1 MKMNRSRYIPFER
14 NRYFY
19 GKLLTVRDF
28 MTEQTYVSDKRRLM
42 NRLLF
47 GSGVVSGLQVV
58 AVDDKSVSVETG
70 AALDQLGR
78 EIVVPSPV
86 TMKLSN
92 LDGFTNN
99 EYAKNVYLCIAYD
112 EKGKEPV
119 HTVAGALGRD
129 DEVSEHNRILESYK
143 LFIREQ
149 PPAPAQ
155 LEYDH
160 LIEDTA
166 IWYSDAQVR
175 ILQTVPRYVVPGQL
189 FELRLTVEK
198 TLQTPHVEFEYIPAW
213 LHAEAQDELPN
224 GRIQFSEPTDGGQTS
239 YTKTFRL
246 RAMPLPPG
254 EAKLSSVVQAAADS
268 ARLVIGD
275 KLIHELSA
283 VKQTVEI
290 SEEPAEQR
298 VMQAFYARS
307 LDRAIE
313 SPSDPCVY
321 LAKLSLLQMG
331 ATYVIDSVEPVPFQ
345 DYVVNASLLYRLMA
359 ARDSSMFDGLHGAAA
374 AAQPASAAAIQPT
387 AAFPDIKDE
396 FLALMEDE
404 ETQEE
409 EQSATGIVELSIL
422 PQVKKKWYQRRV
434 RNFYSEEIEHG
445 LGSGAMFITAG
456 LSDEREES
464 EVALP
469 ELWNRSDAV
478 YYGPQNI
485 FAKSEYASDLPQI
498 SIGLIHYPKKGTF
511 RIGVR
516 VLQKT
521 DRTRLRIRWLAVKA
535 MADRDAEAK
544 EQLNPLEAS
553 MLEAA
558 AAKE

>member
-1 MKMNRSRYIPFER
+1 MNRTRYIPFER

-92 LDGFTNN
+92 MDGFTNN

-119 HTVAGALGRD
+119 HTVAGASGRD
-129 DEVSEHNRILESYK
+129 DEVSEHNRILESYR
-143 LFIREQ
+143 LYIREQ
-149 PPAPAQ
+149 PPAPAAQ
-155 LEYDH
+155 EYDY
-160 LIEDTA
+160 LVEDTS

-175 ILQTVPRYVVPGQL
+175 ILQTVPRYLVPGQT

-198 TLQTPHVEFEYIPAW
+198 TLQTPHVEFEYAPSWTQVESA
-213 LHAEAQDELPN
+213 DELP
-224 GRIQFSEPTDGGQTS
+224 GGIVKFTEPTDGGQTT
-239 YTKTFRL
+239 YTKTFRM
-246 RAMPLPPG
+246 RALPLPAG
-254 EAKLSSVVQAAADS
+254 EPKAHGTMQAAADT
-268 ARLVIGD
+268 ARLVVGD
-275 KLIHELSA
+275 KMIYELSA
-283 VKQTVEI
+283 VRQTVEI
-290 SEEPAEQR
+290 SEEPAEKR
-298 VMQAFYARS
+298 VMDAFYARS

-313 SPSDPCVY
+313 SPSEPCVY
-321 LAKLSLLQMG
+321 LAKLNLLQMG

-345 DYVVNASLLYRLMA
+345 DYVINATMLYKMLASADNRPVEAGHA
-359 ARDSSMFDGLHGAAA
+359 AAPYAGAAIA
-374 AAQPASAAAIQPT
+374 ASTERQAD
-387 AAFPDIKDE
+387 FPDIKDE
-396 FLALMEDE
+396 FLSLLHDDGDAEP
-404 ETQEE
+404 E
-409 EQSATGIVELSIL
+409 EQAATGIVELSIL
-422 PQVKKKWYQRRV
+422 PQEKKKWYQRRV

-445 LGSGAMFITAG
+445 LGEGAVYITAG

-464 EVALP
+464 EAALP
-469 ELWNRSDAV
+469 EMWSKSDAV
-478 YYGPQNI
+478 YYGPQDV
-485 FAKSEYASDLPQI
+485 FAKSEYASELPKV
-498 SIGLIHYPKKGTF
+498 SIGMIHYPKKGTF

-516 VLQKT
+516 VQQKT
-521 DRTRLRIRWLAVKA
+521 ERTRLRIRWWAVKTP
-535 MADRDAEAK
+535 ADRQAEAGL
-544 EQLNPLEAS
+544 LNPLEAS
-553 MLEAA
+553 LQEAA
-558 AAKE
+558 AGKSK